1 MHWSVPGVGPI
12 EVTEGAVTRLFSVGF
27 TLDMWSPGKGLIMCP
42 VEVLST
48 LGWLLEDTSL

>member
-48 LGWLLEDTSL
+48 LGWLLKGASL